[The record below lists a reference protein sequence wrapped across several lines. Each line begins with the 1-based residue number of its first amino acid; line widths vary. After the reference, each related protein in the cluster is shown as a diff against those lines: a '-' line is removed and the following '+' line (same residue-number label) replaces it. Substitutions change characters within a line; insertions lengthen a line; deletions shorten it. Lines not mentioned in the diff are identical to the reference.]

1 MTKLNLPRY
10 FVARS
15 DSQPAVARAEN
26 FIPLYA
32 LDNFFAGGRHLQ
44 EQEWVVSVDAAGI
57 LRATNGD
64 QINQLSSD
72 IQSQIA
78 FSEVATEGKIR
89 LVETVEFYLFNI
101 QLLEQAAGAPGLND
115 PIYLY
120 GTLHGPFPQ
129 SSGQDAYAIEGQ
141 LTVTRSDLLDALV
154 QGAKYRFKT
163 SGGGADIGSTA
174 NLFHMVLPGDRD
186 EETLRGAGFI
196 FAYPLLPPDMML
208 YGASNEVLISQYLF
222 DILTGI
228 RDDLEEENIKVPLRR
243 MRLPV
248 PNRLSLEQEL
258 EAQGY
263 IIKGDTAV
271 RKPNTKGGLNGF
283 VHSVFGSS
291 KDELTLPAEGSIEEF
306 LRIADQVIHSLP
318 GWPPERAKIMR
329 GKIQPASREVR
340 MRAKG
345 TAALKPREIKTPNY
359 TEPPRPNV
367 NHPSTTGGARAG
379 QYPNPAGWMQDFIN
393 QHQNTNNAN
402 SVSKKAEDDGGKWT
416 KLTHS
421 QSGPG
426 STTFNTFSYS
436 SNTSYSNAAKHVD
449 PSWMDDFANGDTPIK
464 RDADHNE
471 RKNLN
476 NQDKLSNPEKLQS
489 QNRKTENKQEA
500 DKPQRQPD
508 WRKDFD

>member
-1 MTKLNLPRY
+1 MSKLNLPRY

-57 LRATNGD
+57 LRASNGD

-129 SSGQDAYAIEGQ
+129 SAGQDAYAIEGQ

-163 SGGGADIGSTA
+163 SGGGADVGSTA

-263 IIKGDTAV
+263 VIKGDTAV
-271 RKPNTKGGLNGF
+271 RKPNTKSGLNGF
-283 VHSVFGSS
+283 VQSVFGSS
-291 KDELTLPAEGSIEEF
+291 KDELTLPAEGTIEEF

-359 TEPPRPNV
+359 SDAPRANV
-367 NHPSTTGGARAG
+367 NHPSTTGGARVS
-379 QYPNPAGWMQDFIN
+379 PSPAGWMQDFMA
-393 QHQNTNNAN
+393 QHKNAQTQN
-402 SVSKKAEDDGGKWT
+402 DGAKWS

-436 SNTSYSNAAKHVD
+436 SNTSYSSAASKID
-449 PSWMDDFANGDTPIK
+449 ASWMDDFKSGENINTN
-464 RDADHNE
+464 DAKQNKSE
-471 RKNLN
+471 KNDN
-476 NQDKLSNPEKLQS
+476 Y
-489 QNRKTENKQEA
+489 RKTNTNRTERPSEKPSEKHKESQENKGAQG
-500 DKPQRQPD
+500 KPD
-508 WRKDFD
+508 WMKDFD

>member
-1 MTKLNLPRY
+1 M
-10 FVARS
+10 
-15 DSQPAVARAEN
+15 
-26 FIPLYA
+26 
-32 LDNFFAGGRHLQ
+32 
-44 EQEWVVSVDAAGI
+44 
-57 LRATNGD
+57 
-64 QINQLSSD
+64 
-72 IQSQIA
+72 
-78 FSEVATEGKIR
+78 
-89 LVETVEFYLFNI
+89 
-101 QLLEQAAGAPGLND
+101 
-115 PIYLY
+115 
-120 GTLHGPFPQ
+120 
-129 SSGQDAYAIEGQ
+129 
-141 LTVTRSDLLDALV
+141 
-154 QGAKYRFKT
+154 
-163 SGGGADIGSTA
+163 
-174 NLFHMVLPGDRD
+174 
-186 EETLRGAGFI
+186 RGAGFI

-263 IIKGDTAV
+263 VIKGDTAV
-271 RKPNTKGGLNGF
+271 RKPNTKGGFNGF

-367 NHPSTTGGARAG
+367 NQPSTTGSTR
-379 QYPNPAGWMQDFIN
+379 PNPAGWMQDFIN
-393 QHQNTNNAN
+393 QHQN
-402 SVSKKAEDDGGKWT
+402 KIEDDGGKWT

-449 PSWMDDFANGDTPIK
+449 PSWMDDFASGDTPIK
-464 RDADHNE
+464 RDADHDD

-476 NQDKLSNPEKLQS
+476 NQDKFIKSG
-489 QNRKTENKQEA
+489 KTAKSE
-500 DKPQRQPD
+500 
-508 WRKDFD
+508 